1 MENMLKGR
9 HNAIKKLFKQFS
21 MGNNSIGKSRH
32 PSAATALERNANS
45 PRYSKAAALENT
57 VSRESTGTQQRR
69 YQMSEDAVT
78 VICGNYGK
86 DPELK
91 YGKESGKPHMLMPIA
106 VSSGKEGS
114 KTNWIDV
121 KFFEEQAAQMA
132 ELPKGT
138 RVIVKGHLR
147 QDVYQDKTDT
157 TQYRT
162 VLYAEEAGLSLRW
175 SPRSSNTA

>member
-1 MENMLKGR
+1 
-9 HNAIKKLFKQFS
+9 
-21 MGNNSIGKSRH
+21 
-32 PSAATALERNANS
+32 
-45 PRYSKAAALENT
+45 
-57 VSRESTGTQQRR
+57 
-69 YQMSEDAVT
+69 
-78 VICGNYGK
+78 
-86 DPELK
+86 
-91 YGKESGKPHMLMPIA
+91 MLMPIA